1 MSDTSKDIPKEKELP
16 IIKELC
22 LSGACNRG
30 ICYIGCFKKFEE
42 LDILRV
48 EKILGVSIGAFIA
61 VCFIIGYNADE
72 MLRIIVEKDM
82 KDFKDF
88 SFDEHGAILKGE
100 KYKDWV
106 YKILSEKI
114 DPNITMLDFYKKY
127 GVYFITTTTCIYS
140 SNKNFSEGIVYMSHE
155 LTPDVPI
162 IVAINASMAVP
173 FIFPPVC
180 YEDAKFIDGGML
192 DNIPNGFMSKDA
204 FSLRVNFK
212 REHSHDSINN
222 PISYMGKLFELMTK
236 RIDQLKGGSIFEHII
251 SIPCDDFNIIDFEM
265 SIDDKITLYKRG
277 YKTTEKY
284 LKKISGTTL

>member
-1 MSDTSKDIPKEKELP
+1 MSDTPTDLPKDKN

-22 LSGACNRG
+22 LSGASNRG

-42 LDILRV
+42 LGILKL

-61 VCFIIGYNADE
+61 VCYIIGYNADE
-72 MLRIIVEKDM
+72 MLKTIIEKDM

-100 KYKDWV
+100 KYRDWV

-114 DPNITMLDFYKKY
+114 DPNITMLEFYKKY
-127 GVYFITTTTCIYS
+127 GIYFITTATCIYS
-140 SNKNFSEGIVYMSHE
+140 SNKNFSEGIVCMSHE

-162 IVAINASMAVP
+162 IVAINASMAIP

-180 YEDAKFIDGGML
+180 YEDAKFIDGGVL
-192 DNIPNGFMSKDA
+192 DNIPNGFMSEDA
-204 FSLRVNFK
+204 FSLRANSKQVNSA
-212 REHSHDSINN
+212 ESINN
-222 PISYMGKLFELMTK
+222 PISYMGKIFKLITK
-236 RIDQLKGGSIFEHII
+236 RIDQLKGGSAFKHVIF
-251 SIPCDDFNIIDFEM
+251 IPCNDFNIIDFEL

-277 YKTTEKY
+277 YKTAEKY
-284 LKKISGTTL
+284 LNKINGI